1 MEPGILASLYSISS
15 PWPDTSTLGVY
26 ATARGEEPYL
36 GVSFNVFIRSAAEI
50 ISKCRVCQLSRITHL
65 TETGVCWSP
74 SEMKQLQKSI
84 GK

>member
-36 GVSFNVFIRSAAEI
+36 GV
-50 ISKCRVCQLSRITHL
+50 
-65 TETGVCWSP
+65 
-74 SEMKQLQKSI
+74 
-84 GK
+84 